1 MIRDGVF
8 IKAGEAPIEQ
18 IGAQL
23 LFEPAKRPAFE
34 VLEHDAAQ
42 QTVGRDGGAPKI
54 HGALAATRKGPR
66 ANGYQLRI
74 IEQEINLAE
83 GRVLQAGEFFEE
95 SKPEQRSLALK
106 GSNHCLIDILDY
118 VTSRN

>member
-23 LFEPAKRPAFE
+23 LFEPAKRPALE
-34 VLEHDAAQ
+34 MLEHDTAQ
-42 QTVGRDGGAPKI
+42 QPVGGDGATPKI
-54 HGALAATRKGPR
+54 HGTLAAARQGPR

-83 GRVLQAGEFFEE
+83 GRVPQAG
-95 SKPEQRSLALK
+95 SIALK
-106 GSNHCLIDILDY
+106 KANPN
-118 VTSRN
+118 REAWR